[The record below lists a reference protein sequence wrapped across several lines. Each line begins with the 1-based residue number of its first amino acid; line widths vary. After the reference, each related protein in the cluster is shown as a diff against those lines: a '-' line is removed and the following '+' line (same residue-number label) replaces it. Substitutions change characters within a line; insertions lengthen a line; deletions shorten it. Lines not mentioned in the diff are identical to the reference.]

1 MPSKERRRLWLVTE
15 LYFPEMT
22 STGYYLT
29 RIGEGLADEFDVKV
43 ICGQPNYSARG
54 TIAPKRETLN
64 GVEIFRAAG
73 TRLNRAYIP
82 LRLINMIT
90 LGLSVFVKA
99 VANFKRG
106 DKVLA
111 VTTPP
116 NMPFIVAFASLIRG
130 ASYVPLIHD
139 NYPEMLVAVG
149 KTTEDSFLTT
159 AMNFFNRWLYKH
171 AAKIIVVG
179 RDMKKLVER
188 KTEGLDIPIATVPNW
203 AELESVSPAPRDAA
217 PLLGELGISDKLVLM
232 YAGNLGFPNDL
243 ESIVDCARIIKDRLP
258 VHMVFIGEGVKRKW
272 LEQKVKELGLTN
284 VTILDPRPRGEQMSF
299 INSCDLGIVPLTS
312 KMWGV
317 SMPSRTYNLLAAG
330 KPILALTEKDSEV
343 DLVVKENDI
352 GWSVPPNSPEK
363 MALSIED
370 ILERR
375 DELAEMG
382 NRARAA
388 AEQQWNFETALE
400 GYRTVL
406 R

>member
-1 MPSKERRRLWLVTE
+1 MPVEKRHRLWLITE

-29 RIGEGLADEFDVKV
+29 RIGEGLADKFQVKV

-54 TIAPKRETLN
+54 TIAPKLETRN

-82 LRLINMIT
+82 LRLINMLT

-99 VANFKRG
+99 LSGFKRG
-106 DKVLA
+106 DKVMV

-116 NMPFIVAFASLIRG
+116 SMPFIVALAALIRG
-130 ASYVPLIHD
+130 ASYVLLIHD
-139 NYPEMLVAVG
+139 NYPEMLIAVG
-149 KTTEDSFLTT
+149 KTAERSLLTY

-179 RDMKKLVER
+179 RDMKILVGR
-188 KTEGLDIPIATVPNW
+188 KTEGLEIPIATIPNW
-203 AELESVSPAPRDAA
+203 AELESVSPAPRDST
-217 PLLGELGISDKLVLM
+217 PLLAELGISDKLVLM

-243 ESIVDCARIIKDRLP
+243 ESIVECARMIDGRLA
-258 VHMVFIGEGVKRKW
+258 VHIVFIGEGVKRKW
-272 LEQKVKELGLTN
+272 LEQTVRELNLAN
-284 VTILDPRPRGEQMSF
+284 VTILDPRPRSEQMSF

-343 DLVVKENDI
+343 DLIVRENEI

-363 MALSIED
+363 MAQAIED
-370 ILERR
+370 ILDRQH
-375 DELAEMG
+375 ELPEMG
-382 NRARAA
+382 KRARAA
-388 AEQQWNFETALE
+388 AEGQWNFETALE
-400 GYRTVL
+400 GYRTAL